1 MRGRQQLSSPRPLAT
16 IRGPTS
22 KGRGKEKKGRDRE
35 RDGREER
42 KREEEGRV
50 RDVPPP
56 SFNSWIHQW
65 QRQIEEHQS

>member
-1 MRGRQQLSSPRPLAT
+1 MGRD
-16 IRGPTS
+16 
-22 KGRGKEKKGRDRE
+22 GRGKEKKGRDRE